1 MGKPVHSSKSRA
13 EQAIEAFQEADRI
26 DVRPHVSF
34 GDRVVFELE
43 AKQTRER
50 GRELLKPAGIVV
62 EGAGEAVAWD
72 PAPEAEYDPALMVI
86 VNTLERPDSASVAA
100 SDKRLRAAKDAGVLE
115 TAVDATRSAQASNS
129 LDRMLCHQMAAA
141 HFQAMRLLVLSQNDR
156 LAPVDVARYTNA
168 ASRLMDVYQAACLAL
183 QKLKT
188 RGQQRVIVQHVYVG
202 DGGQA
207 VVAGS
212 VRRGSRRKRR
222 GRAQK

>member
-1 MGKPVHSSKSRA
+1 MGKPVHFSKSRA

-26 DVRPHVSF
+26 EGRPHVSF

-43 AKQTRER
+43 AKEARER
-50 GRELLKPAGIVV
+50 ARTLLEPAGIVV

-86 VNTLERPDSASVAA
+86 VNTLERPDSASIAA
-100 SDKRLRAAKDAGVLE
+100 SDGRLRAAKDAGVLE
-115 TAVDATRSAQASNS
+115 SAVDAARSAQASNS
-129 LDRMLCHQMAAA
+129 LERMLCHQMAAA

-156 LAPVDVARYTNA
+156 LAPADVARYVNA
-168 ASRLMDVYQAACLAL
+168 SSRLMDGYQSACLVL

-188 RGQQRVIVQHVYVG
+188 KGQQRVIVQHVHVG

-212 VRRGSRRKRR
+212 VRGGSRRKRR
-222 GRAQK
+222 GRVEK